1 MQIQGTQQLQVNIKR
16 YLNEVGTR
24 RERQKVL
31 LAGAKVL
38 RNAAR
43 LNIEDSKKTHYYYPK
58 KGLNRK
64 GKIEIMPGNLR
75 KSMYAFKQKDGIVSV
90 GPRVIRR
97 ISGVFKTIGQ
107 TPPTSSGFYAS
118 MLFKSAQAFRQRI
131 TETAL
136 ATALSRI
143 DAAMQKAYQRVHRQW
158 AKKYGF

>member
-38 RNAAR
+38 RNTAKAK
-43 LNIEDSKKTHYYYPK
+43 IDDSPKPHYYYPK
-58 KGLNRK
+58 SGK
-64 GKIEIMPGNLR
+64 GKVEIKPGNLR
-75 KSMYAFKQKDGIVSV
+75 KSMYAFKEKSGVVSV
-90 GPRVIRR
+90 GPRTIRR
-97 ISGVFKTIGQ
+97 VSGVLKTLGE
-107 TPPTSSGFYAS
+107 TPKTSSGFYAS

-143 DAAMQKAYQRVHRQW
+143 DTAMQKAYQRVHRQW